1 MLFSTL
7 RSARRKNA
15 SYLPRQPQRC
25 DKHRHFDDE
34 HGLTATSF
42 GSKGKGLASC
52 LHCRSLLLGL
62 AASEISGCHKDGALT
77 IDLVSA

>member
-1 MLFSTL
+1 MLIPVCISLPPISMLFSTL

-52 LHCRSLLLGL
+52 PTV
-62 AASEISGCHKDGALT
+62 APYY
-77 IDLVSA
+77 